1 MMKITYLDP
10 KKKHSIKCDVATKQA
25 NLMPLFLQY
34 SIKDKKTGITHAGVE
49 LLLADKIRT
58 FAERGHKKL
67 AKGVSDLSDVRFCV
81 TNMFLHDRKMDKEL
95 KSLYTQRDL
104 DTVLEALKVFTD
116 KRTDWESWSEMAEEI
131 DLTID

>member
-10 KKKHSIKCDVATKQA
+10 KKKNSIKCDVATKQA

-67 AKGVSDLSDVRFCV
+67 AKGVGDLGDVRFCV
-81 TNMFLHDRKMDKEL
+81 TNMFLHDRKMDKDL
-95 KSLYTQRDL
+95 KSLLVYTQRDL
-104 DTVLEALKVFTD
+104 DRLNY
-116 KRTDWESWSEMAEEI
+116 
-131 DLTID
+131 